1 MKTLHYSLGLLLLLV
16 GGLSS
21 LTAQPIVDDEGDV
34 AIGSLTTEPTALL
47 ELVSSEKGFLVPRM
61 SEVDRDNIVA
71 PAASLVI
78 YNTDTDEFNYWDPST
93 GQWEIF
99 ITTANIFMH
108 AWVLEGNNLDVALN
122 PLLQDAY
129 DGTNGAYLGTNSA
142 DNAVIA
148 TLQAQAI
155 DFYTNNTHRALI
167 DAAGNFYPSTDDT
180 YTLGTDDNRWSDVY
194 ANGGSVHVGPTGGEG
209 AGTELDLGYA
219 ANQGTITVDAT
230 PTPQVIIDAAASRM
244 YLNADGAGL
253 DEVQINA
260 AADGVFINPDGAGG
274 SEFFVSAAGDIV
286 VVDPDAASGPEMVVN
301 GTTVDV
307 DASLLVD
314 ADNDNTQNVTVNA
327 AGVAV
332 DGDDDGAND
341 IFVSGANGDVTIG
354 NNTTTDNTFI
364 NGQVFQTESSGG
376 DGYTLTESGIGD
388 AFQAFESGL
397 GSGLDVIESD
407 DGQGVII
414 IENNGGNGV
423 LLTENDIGNGIQIM
437 ENGSGVGLLVNEND
451 ADNGITVNAGGT
463 GLGIEVNGGAVDGNA
478 AANEFGDGAAAQQLS
493 VLGSADAVIG
503 NTLVLNPTVWDLV
516 VAGDQVTTGLIKAG
530 GSIWIDGVT
539 PGNHQMVADD
549 QLNVG
554 TTTGD
559 DLTLST
565 AGLNAVV
572 VDGGTQD
579 VNILNNVDVDGNG
592 NVDGDFNVVGAATM
606 QSTLDVNG
614 ITTLNSNL
622 NVNGPTDLNSTL
634 NVDGSVTINNTI
646 TQTGGGQNTFSG
658 NVDAQNGL
666 DVSGQNLTV
675 DAGVSLSAPGSGH
688 VMGTNGVDAN
698 VLTVEGSNGGATEL
712 VVNGDASIS
721 GGLIL
726 GFMTPG
732 SVIFAGPGGTLSQDN
747 PNFFWNN
754 GTNRLGIGNNAP
766 SQALDVTGRVNS
778 TESYDID
785 GNRFLWNGPA
795 AGQLNNT
802 FVGNTGNTTTTG
814 DFNTHVGS
822 RAGINQTGGFYNT
835 YVGYQAGFS
844 TQGGQF
850 NVFVGANSAIANIGG
865 SANVVMGWNAGL
877 NMNST
882 ANTMVGNNSGT
893 GTTSGSFNT
902 YLGQTAGDANATGSN
917 NTALG
922 NNADFGAGNLTN
934 ATAVGANAVVSQS
947 NALVLG
953 NNADVGIGTST
964 PSQRLDVVG
973 RVNSTESYDIDG
985 NRFVWNGSTGVNTFV
1000 GNTQSAATGSSNTFV
1015 GRFAGQDM
1023 TTGVGNTYVGNV
1035 AGTNST
1041 GDFNVVV
1048 GSSAAT
1054 SMVAGGDNTVVGQ
1067 GAMQNVVLRDGM
1079 TVVGRNAGNNLNG
1092 VIGGFTGVT
1101 LLGHSAESVNGVS
1114 NSTAIGYQSIV
1125 NQSNSVVLGSVAGQ
1139 NGAGATANV
1148 GIGTTTPSARLNVVG
1163 DVTIETGDVV
1173 LPYATI
1179 ANGGVIPVDRVVVL
1193 VNGDG
1198 ANATQATV
1206 TLPAAGTNGQILII
1220 TTDDP
1225 DGVIINGGSAVFATA
1240 NQHTA
1245 IRYIR
1250 AGGNW
1255 IAEN

>member
-1 MKTLHYSLGLLLLLV
+1 MTTRTFYSRLLAVLSLGLLATFNPLF
-16 GGLSS
+16 
-21 LTAQPIVDDEGDV
+21 AQPIVDDEGDV
-34 AIGSLTTEPTALL
+34 GIGSLTTEPTALL

-260 AADGVFINPDGAGG
+260 AIDGVFINPDGAGG

-478 AANEFGDGAAAQQLS
+478 AANEFGDGAAAQQLT

-606 QSTLDVNG
+606 QSTLEVDG

-622 NVNGPTDLNSTL
+622 NVNGQTDLNSTL
-634 NVDGSVTINNTI
+634 NVDGSSTFNNTI

-658 NVDAQNGL
+658 NVDANNGL
-666 DVSGQNLTV
+666 DV
-675 DAGVSLSAPGSGH
+675 
-688 VMGTNGVDAN
+688 
-698 VLTVEGSNGGATEL
+698 AT
-712 VVNGDASIS
+712 
-721 GGLIL
+721 
-726 GFMTPG
+726 
-732 SVIFAGPGGTLSQDN
+732 GPGG
-747 PNFFWNN
+747 
-754 GTNRLGIGNNAP
+754 NAI
-766 SQALDVTGRVNS
+766 NS
-778 TESYDID
+778 D
-785 GNRFLWNGPA
+785 GHIVPDA
-795 AGQLNNT
+795 NNT
-802 FVGNTGNTTTTG
+802 YT
-814 DFNTHVGS
+814 
-822 RAGINQTGGFYNT
+822 
-835 YVGYQAGFS
+835 
-844 TQGGQF
+844 
-850 NVFVGANSAIANIGG
+850 
-865 SANVVMGWNAGL
+865 L
-877 NMNST
+877 
-882 ANTMVGNNSGT
+882 
-893 GTTSGSFNT
+893 
-902 YLGQTAGDANATGSN
+902 
-917 NTALG
+917 
-922 NNADFGAGNLTN
+922 
-934 ATAVGANAVVSQS
+934 
-947 NALVLG
+947 
-953 NNADVGIGTST
+953 GTST
-964 PSQRLDVVG
+964 QRWD
-973 RVNSTESYDIDG
+973 EI
-985 NRFVWNGSTGVNTFV
+985 F
-1000 GNTQSAATGSSNTFV
+1000 
-1015 GRFAGQDM
+1015 
-1023 TTGVGNTYVGNV
+1023 
-1035 AGTNST
+1035 
-1041 GDFNVVV
+1041 
-1048 GSSAAT
+1048 
-1054 SMVAGGDNTVVGQ
+1054 
-1067 GAMQNVVLRDGM
+1067 
-1079 TVVGRNAGNNLNG
+1079 
-1092 VIGGFTGVT
+1092 
-1101 LLGHSAESVNGVS
+1101 VNGVS
-1114 NSTAIGYQSIV
+1114 SIHLGVDGDEAHITYDNVADVFGIDFDGDNNPEFTVTDGGVVTATEIV
-1125 NQSNSVVLGSVAGQ
+1125 ADGTIPVGGIIMWSGSVGS
-1139 NGAGATANV
+1139 
-1148 GIGTTTPSARLNVVG
+1148 IPSGWALCN
-1163 DVTIETGDVV
+1163 
-1173 LPYATI
+1173 
-1179 ANGGVIPVDRVVVL
+1179 
-1193 VNGDG
+1193 
-1198 ANATQATV
+1198 
-1206 TLPAAGTNGQILII
+1206 GTNGTPNLSGKFVLGAGTISPVAGASGNGTTSSADLTTNTTGNHNHGKGGGVVPGGFAPNAI
-1220 TTDDP
+1220 TIPLPNPLPNVNLGLPGPPSTSTDGAHSHVVQVP
-1225 DGVIINGGSAVFATA
+1225 FYSLA
-1240 NQHTA
+1240 
-1245 IRYIR
+1245 YIMR
-1250 AGGNW
+1250 
-1255 IAEN
+1255 IQ